1 VVDARSQSRLTITET
16 HEEPEM
22 SVAEASLHARR
33 REETGKGV
41 ARRLRRAG
49 RIPAVVYG
57 KDMEPIPLSL
67 DEQETVQLFESIP
80 VANTVL
86 QLDIGDGETLRTL
99 VREIQTHPF
108 RPDVIHVDFMRLR
121 RGIAVEL
128 NVPISLSG
136 TPVGTRAG
144 GRLDIAVHEAHVRC
158 TPANIPESIEADI
171 SGMDIGE
178 SLRLGDLA
186 LPDDV
191 ELLSGPDTLVCHIAT
206 SWEPEEEEEELQI
219 GEVEEVGEDVEE
231 S

>member
-1 VVDARSQSRLTITET
+1 
-16 HEEPEM
+16 M
-22 SVAEASLHARR
+22 SVAVASLQARR
-33 REETGKGV
+33 REKTGKGV

-67 DEQETVQLFESIP
+67 DEQEAVLLFESIP

-86 QLDIGDGETLRTL
+86 QLDIGGGETLRTL

-108 RPDVIHVDFMRLR
+108 RPDVIHVDFMHLR

-136 TPVGTRAG
+136 TPAGTRSG

-158 TPANIPESIEADI
+158 TPARIPESIHADI
-171 SGMDIGE
+171 SELEIGE

-186 LPDDV
+186 LPEDV

-206 SWEPEEEEEELQI
+206 SWEPEDDEEEELEV
-219 GEVEEVGEDVEE
+219 GEVEEAGEDVEE

>member
-1 VVDARSQSRLTITET
+1 
-16 HEEPEM
+16 M
-22 SVAEASLHARR
+22 SVAEAFLQARR
-33 REETGKGV
+33 RDETGKGI

-67 DEQETVQLFESIP
+67 DEQETVHLFESIP
-80 VANTVL
+80 VANTIL
-86 QLDIGDGETLRTL
+86 QLDIGGGETLRTL

-108 RPDVIHVDFMRLR
+108 RPDVLHVDFMRLR

-136 TPVGTRAG
+136 TPAGTLTG
-144 GRLDIAVHEAHVRC
+144 GRLDIAVHETHVRC
-158 TPANIPESIEADI
+158 TPANIPESLEADI
-171 SGMDIGE
+171 SGLDIGE
-178 SLRLGDLA
+178 SLRLGDIA

-191 ELLSGPDTLVCHIAT
+191 ELVSGPDTLVCHIAAA
-206 SWEPEEEEEELQI
+206 WAPDEDEEDLEV
-219 GEVEEVGEDVEE
+219 GEVEEAGEDAEE

>member
-1 VVDARSQSRLTITET
+1 
-16 HEEPEM
+16 M
-22 SVAEASLHARR
+22 SVAVASLQARR

-67 DEQETVQLFESIP
+67 DEQEAVLLFESIP

-86 QLDIGDGETLRTL
+86 QLDIGGGKTLRTL

-108 RPDVIHVDFMRLR
+108 RPDVIHVDFMHLR
-121 RGIAVEL
+121 RGVAVEL

-136 TPVGTRAG
+136 TPAGTRSG

-158 TPANIPESIEADI
+158 TPARIPESIHADI
-171 SGMDIGE
+171 SELEIGE
-178 SLRLGDLA
+178 SLRLGDIA
-186 LPDDV
+186 LPEDV

-206 SWEPEEEEEELQI
+206 SWEPEDDEEEELEV
-219 GEVEEVGEDVEE
+219 GEVEEAGEDVEE

>member
-1 VVDARSQSRLTITET
+1 
-16 HEEPEM
+16 M
-22 SVAEASLHARR
+22 SVAEASLQARR

-67 DEQETVQLFESIP
+67 DEQEAVHLFESIP

-86 QLDIGDGETLRTL
+86 QLDIGGGETLRTL

-108 RPDVIHVDFMRLR
+108 RPDVLHVDFMRLR

-136 TPVGTRAG
+136 TPAGTRAG

-158 TPANIPESIEADI
+158 TPARIPESIEADI
-171 SGMDIGE
+171 SELGIGE
-178 SLRLGDLA
+178 SLRLADIA
-186 LPDDV
+186 LPEDV
-191 ELLSGPDTLVCHIAT
+191 ELLSSPDTLVCHIAT
-206 SWEPEEEEEELQI
+206 SWAPEEEEETLEV
-219 GEVEEVGEDVEE
+219 GEVEEAGEDVEE
-231 S
+231 PG

>member
-1 VVDARSQSRLTITET
+1 
-16 HEEPEM
+16 M
-22 SVAEASLHARR
+22 SVAEASLTARR
-33 REETGKGV
+33 RKETGKGV

-67 DEQETVQLFESIP
+67 DEQEAVLLFESIP
-80 VANTVL
+80 VANTIL

-136 TPVGTRAG
+136 TPAGTRTG
-144 GRLDIAVHEAHVRC
+144 GRLDIALHEAQVRC
-158 TPANIPESIEADI
+158 TPARIPESIDADI
-171 SGMDIGE
+171 SDMEIGE
-178 SLRLGDLA
+178 TLRLGDIA

-191 ELLSGPDTLVCHIAT
+191 ELLSSPDTLVCHIAI
-206 SWEPEEEEEELQI
+206 SWEPEEEEEDL
-219 GEVEEVGEDVEE
+219 EVGEIEEADEVVEE

>member
-1 VVDARSQSRLTITET
+1 
-16 HEEPEM
+16 M
-22 SVAEASLHARR
+22 SVAVASLQARR

-67 DEQETVQLFESIP
+67 DEQEAVLLFESIP

-86 QLDIGDGETLRTL
+86 QLDIGGGRTLRTL

-108 RPDVIHVDFMRLR
+108 RPDVIHVDFMHLR
-121 RGIAVEL
+121 RGVAVEL

-136 TPVGTRAG
+136 TPAGTRSG

-158 TPANIPESIEADI
+158 TPARIPESIHADI
-171 SGMDIGE
+171 SELEIGE
-178 SLRLGDLA
+178 SLRLGDIA
-186 LPDDV
+186 LPEDV

-206 SWEPEEEEEELQI
+206 SWEPEDDEEEELEV
-219 GEVEEVGEDVEE
+219 GEVEEAGEDVEE

>member
-1 VVDARSQSRLTITET
+1 
-16 HEEPEM
+16 M
-22 SVAEASLHARR
+22 SVAVASLQARR

-67 DEQETVQLFESIP
+67 DEQEAVLLFESIP

-86 QLDIGDGETLRTL
+86 QLDIGGGETLRTL

-108 RPDVIHVDFMRLR
+108 RPDVIHVDFMHLR

-136 TPVGTRAG
+136 TPAGTRSG

-158 TPANIPESIEADI
+158 TPARIPESIHADI
-171 SGMDIGE
+171 SELEIGE

-186 LPDDV
+186 LPEDV

-206 SWEPEEEEEELQI
+206 SWEPEDDEEEELEV
-219 GEVEEVGEDVEE
+219 GEVEEAGEDVEE

>member
-1 VVDARSQSRLTITET
+1 
-16 HEEPEM
+16 M
-22 SVAEASLHARR
+22 SVAVASLQARR

-67 DEQETVQLFESIP
+67 DEQEAVLLFESIP

-108 RPDVIHVDFMRLR
+108 RPDVIHVDFMHLR

-136 TPVGTRAG
+136 TPAGTRSG

-158 TPANIPESIEADI
+158 TPARIPESIHADI
-171 SGMDIGE
+171 SELEIGE

-186 LPDDV
+186 LPEDV

-206 SWEPEEEEEELQI
+206 SWEPEDDEEEELEV
-219 GEVEEVGEDVEE
+219 GEVEEAGEDVEE